1 MLFQGSSILKFSC
14 ASGANNRPHQFRR
27 LDTRFIIAASETT
40 LNIAKNFVRK
50 YSKLFGNFSTAPPHS
65 SDVRYGPDF
74 MIAWKSGKTN
84 GCYLDVLHGNNNS
97 TTRLKKNLTTSYN
110 DGFYIFMHAL

>member
-1 MLFQGSSILKFSC
+1 MLFQGPSILKFSC

-27 LDTRFIIAASETT
+27 LDTRFIIAASETI

-65 SDVRYGPDF
+65 SDVRYGPEYTGEHVICHITTKQQYTVF
-74 MIAWKSGKTN
+74 M
-84 GCYLDVLHGNNNS
+84 
-97 TTRLKKNLTTSYN
+97 TSL
-110 DGFYIFMHAL
+110 GIC